1 MMSICIS
8 DTGLTLDLRLVSPL
22 PGEATESHDEN
33 RPTTTPEDL
42 IHRTQLDLCVLQAPE
57 GTDANVTSEG
67 TVDEVG
73 IKRLLKE

>member
-1 MMSICIS
+1 MSICIS